1 METRTP
7 IACIWTGNTLGFTD
21 PRDGE
26 QYVVPNTHNNYTRIK
41 EAVKANDAETAVNLF
56 NLVDKIVAEMEQ
68 VTEVGDVKVVD
79 GAVTFKGI
87 VVQNKIA
94 EMILANLSEGFPITR
109 YANFMANL
117 LENPSFTSREQLHGF
132 IEKYLFDITE
142 DGRFYAYKVINEDW
156 TDCHTG
162 RINNK
167 VGQLVRMPRDE
178 VDDDPNRTCSAGLHV
193 CGRSYVN
200 SFMVGSRRLVMV
212 AVNPRDVVAIP
223 TDYAHAKLRCCM
235 YEVIGEVNDMF
246 QEAET
251 GEVQGRVTKVQGR
264 DSKGRFTSKMAYEA
278 MPERVLDRT
287 W

>member
-1 METRTP
+1 METNPT

-26 QYVVPNTHNNYTRIK
+26 QYVVPNTHNNYTLIK

-56 NLVDKIVAEMEQ
+56 NLVDSIVSELEM

-94 EMILANLSEGFPITR
+94 EMILANLAEGFPIVR

-117 LENPSFTSREQLHGF
+117 LENPSFSSREQLHGF

-142 DGRFYAYKVINEDW
+142 DGRFYAYKVINENW
-156 TDCHTG
+156 TDCYTG
-162 RINNK
+162 KMDNS
-167 VGQLVRMPRDE
+167 VGTLVSMARED
-178 VDDDPNRTCSAGLHV
+178 VNDDPNQTCSAGLHV
-193 CGRSYVN
+193 CGRTYVN
-200 SFMVGSRRLVMV
+200 QFKHGSRRLVMV

-246 QEAET
+246 QASET
-251 GEVQGRVTKVQGR
+251 GETLGRVKKQVRCPRT
-264 DSKGRFTSKMAYEA
+264 GRFTSKMAFEA
-278 MPERVLDRT
+278 SPTRELDRA